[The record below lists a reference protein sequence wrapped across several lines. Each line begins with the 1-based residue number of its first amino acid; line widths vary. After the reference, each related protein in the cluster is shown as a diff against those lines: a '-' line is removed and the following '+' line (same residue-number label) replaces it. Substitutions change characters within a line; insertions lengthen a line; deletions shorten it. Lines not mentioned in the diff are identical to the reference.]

1 MKSFF
6 LIGLLL
12 TLPLCAKELTLVSK
26 DGKIITAELVDV
38 SKKLQ
43 ITLKLANKKR
53 ITVTPDAL
61 AEESLVTISRE
72 WIAVRSAMVDP
83 INNALG
89 HKLFGPTGDIFTE
102 DVEKV
107 AARVRWPQESKT
119 PFTSSYRRYTGE
131 SYRFAGARPY
141 SVVAYGDVNGKTE
154 QVSLIFANKGD
165 TLSTS
170 GFGEDHFTESGE
182 KISVKSF
189 TDAMRRDEET
199 ISRKLTQLF
208 GEATKQR
215 FGEGKDRRSVH
226 RWDWN
231 SHSFLLTA
239 LEGEYVGL
247 QIVPPAFA
255 DDKGSTDRIGDKEMK
270 ERLLGNVVREKN
282 GDVYIKNIPMVDQGP
297 KGYCAPATFERAM
310 RYAGVPADMY
320 LLATL
325 ATQAGGGTHSALL
338 FDEVKRSVSR
348 KGRRSRALSVDDLEF
363 KKLKKYIDKGVP
375 VMWQMCAISKY
386 QTIANTRSKER
397 KSVTDWAAYT
407 EKIAAEAAVNESE
420 LSIRDDHHICM
431 IIGYNE
437 ATGEIAVSD
446 SWGPRYTIRWV
457 HHKEAQAVTSNGGF
471 AIDL

>member
-1 MKSFF
+1 MKSLFP
-6 LIGLLL
+6 IYCLL
-12 TLPLCAKELTLVSK
+12 TLPLCAKDLTLVSK
-26 DGKIITAELVDV
+26 DGKVITAELIDV
-38 SKKLQ
+38 SKKLD
-43 ITLKLANKKR
+43 ITLELANKKR

-72 WIAVRSAMVDP
+72 WIAVRNAMVNP
-83 INNALG
+83 INEALG
-89 HKLFGPTGDIFTE
+89 HKLFGPTGDIFGE

-119 PFTSSYRRYTGE
+119 PYTSSYRRYTNS

-141 SVVAYGDVNGKTE
+141 SVVAYGGIDGKTE
-154 QVSLIFANKGD
+154 QISLIFANKGD

-189 TDAMRRDEET
+189 KGAMKRDEKV
-199 ISRKLTQLF
+199 ISDKLTKLF
-208 GEATKQR
+208 GKASKQR
-215 FGEGKDRRSVH
+215 FGEGKDRRNVH

-255 DDKGSTDRIGDKEMK
+255 DDKGSTERIGDSVMK
-270 ERLLGNVVREKN
+270 ERLLGNIVKEEN

-325 ATQAGGGTHSALL
+325 ATHA
-338 FDEVKRSVSR
+338 K
-348 KGRRSRALSVDDLEF
+348 
-363 KKLKKYIDKGVP
+363 
-375 VMWQMCAISKY
+375 
-386 QTIANTRSKER
+386 
-397 KSVTDWAAYT
+397 AA
-407 EKIAAEAAVNESE
+407 
-420 LSIRDDHHICM
+420 
-431 IIGYNE
+431 
-437 ATGEIAVSD
+437 
-446 SWGPRYTIRWV
+446 
-457 HHKEAQAVTSNGGF
+457 AQRP
-471 AIDL
+471 